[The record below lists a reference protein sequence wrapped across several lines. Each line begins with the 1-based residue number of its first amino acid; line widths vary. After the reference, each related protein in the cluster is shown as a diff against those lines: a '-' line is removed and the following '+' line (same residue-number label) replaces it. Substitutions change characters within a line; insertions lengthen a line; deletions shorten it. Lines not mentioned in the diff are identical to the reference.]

1 MVVVSLDVTSF
12 SPLEILLYILLYIC
26 ICKTIIEMNFYY
38 TFYYCAEKLI
48 LDVILTFHSLFLFLF
63 LCFSSQST

>member
-1 MVVVSLDVTSF
+1 
-12 SPLEILLYILLYIC
+12 
-26 ICKTIIEMNFYY
+26 MNFYY